1 MMKKSANTFRFPMSS
16 TELLPGAIFVPVHII
31 VLDFLVPLIMKTVA
45 PQLNHYWSNFAYFTI
60 TCVFILIVMHSYL
73 FKSVSD
79 LIDCRANALTAVVT
93 GYFGYYILRWLI
105 SLIFWIVGWGDS
117 PSFAGLLSQ
126 ARLNSGV
133 MPIVSIF
140 LAPIAEEVL
149 FRGVV
154 FGGLRR
160 KGRLLA
166 YIAAFL
172 VFAFYC
178 VWSRFFS
185 GFGWDLL
192 IDFIYYIPASLALC
206 WCYEKGGSIWAPICL
221 HILINILSVSL
232 AITA

>member
-1 MMKKSANTFRFPMSS
+1 MKKPANSFRFPMKN

-31 VLDFLVPLIMKTVA
+31 VLEFLVPLVMEAVA
-45 PQLNHYWSNFAYFTI
+45 PQLNHYWSNFAYFTV
-60 TCVFILIVMHSYL
+60 TCLFILIVMHSYL
-73 FKSVSD
+73 ARSVSD
-79 LIDCRANALTAVVT
+79 LIDCRTGALFAIVL
-93 GYFGYYILRWLI
+93 GFFGYYILRWLM
-105 SLIFWIVGWGDS
+105 SVIFWLVGWNDFPALSGI
-117 PSFAGLLSQ
+117 LSQ
-126 ARLNSGV
+126 VRLNYGV

-160 KGRLLA
+160 KSRLMA
-166 YIAAFL
+166 YLISFL

-192 IDFIYYIPASLALC
+192 IDFLYYLPASLALC
-206 WCYEKGGSIWAPICL
+206 WCYEKGGSVWASVLL
-221 HILINILSVSL
+221 HILINILSISL
-232 AITA
+232 AISV

>member
-1 MMKKSANTFRFPMSS
+1 MKKIPNSFRFPMKN

-31 VLDFLVPLIMKTVA
+31 VLEFLVPMVMEAAA
-45 PQLNHYWSNFAYFTI
+45 PQLNHYWSNFAYFAI
-60 TCVFILIVMHSYL
+60 TCLFILIVMHSYII
-73 FKSVSD
+73 KSATD
-79 LIDCRANALTAVVT
+79 LIECCRSAIFAIVL
-93 GYFGYYILRWLI
+93 GYFGYYILRWI
-105 SLIFWIVGWGDS
+105 MSIIFWIVGWNDFPALTGI
-117 PSFAGLLSQ
+117 FSQ
-126 ARLNSGV
+126 VRLNSGV

-160 KGRLLA
+160 KSRLMA
-166 YIAAFL
+166 YLVSFL

-192 IDFIYYIPASLALC
+192 IDFLYYLPASVALC
-206 WCYEKGGSIWAPICL
+206 WCYEKGGSVWAPVLL

-232 AITA
+232 AISV